1 MESLALLAALI
12 VSIAFI
18 GGPLSFL
25 LSFLKNLTGKLEIGR
40 IFFLFLFGIPAL
52 LVGTYLVTQRISP
65 GATFMGLIGIS
76 SSSLAMY
83 RVIKQI
89 QKKNKVH

>member
-40 IFFLFLFGIPAL
+40 IFFLFL
-52 LVGTYLVTQRISP
+52 
-65 GATFMGLIGIS
+65 
-76 SSSLAMY
+76 
-83 RVIKQI
+83 
-89 QKKNKVH
+89 